1 MKVGDL
7 VKQLSWDGAGVITE
21 VETDERHG
29 HVWVFWS
36 DGECGWINKKSL
48 RVINESR

>member
-7 VKQLSWDGAGVITE
+7 VKQLSWDVIGVITE